1 MKIYGHK
8 TANDEE
14 GRTFTICG
22 FVTAPTFEAA
32 CGAFGTTPDDVNG
45 FNVVTELTLDQFL
58 TQYRSLDSL
67 NEKRQ
72 QLDVEAAEVQRLIF
86 NIENVFDTVCD
97 MDFVE

>member
-1 MKIYGHK
+1 MKIYEHK
-8 TANDEE
+8 TANDED

-32 CGAFGTTPDDVNG
+32 CDAFGTTPDDVNG

-67 NEKRQ
+67 IGKRQ
-72 QLDVEAAEVQRLIF
+72 LLDAEAAQVQCLIF

-97 MDFVE
+97 MELE